1 MISWMDH
8 LLVAPVVLPL
18 IAGGIML
25 FMGDRHRK
33 RKIALNVFST
43 LSLLGVAATLVAY
56 LGGYAGSGPWPE
68 SLAVYLVANWQAP
81 FAIVL
86 VADRLTALMLL
97 LTSIV
102 ALATLVYAVARWD
115 RAGVHFH
122 AMFQFLLMGLNGAFL
137 TGDIFNLFVFFEI
150 MLAASYGLVLHGSG
164 WPRVK
169 AGMHYIVV
177 NLLASSLFLV
187 GVALIYGVT
196 GTLNMADLAAKVPL
210 VATEDR
216 ALLEA
221 GAAILAIAFVTKAA
235 MWPLN
240 FWLPPAYSAASPP
253 VAAVF
258 ALLSKV
264 GLYAVLRLWLLLF
277 PAGTDP
283 TASYGG
289 DWLLYGGL
297 LTLAVGSMGLLASQ
311 ALPRLASFSLIV
323 SAGTLLSA
331 VALGQADITSGALF
345 YLVVSTLAVAA
356 FFLLAEL
363 VERTQAFGANVL
375 ALTLESF
382 QAEGIIDDSESD
394 EIGVP
399 IPMAMAFLG
408 LSFFACAVLLA
419 GLPPLSGFL
428 AKFAILSSALSV
440 DVGETA
446 VPQGHLWALMVL
458 VILSGLAA
466 LVTLS
471 RAGIRVFWA
480 PDAYTPPRLRLI
492 EVGPIALLLGV
503 CVALTVAAGPVSR
516 YLDATAA
523 ALHTP
528 GPYSQGVLATP
539 RVPTPTSEESP

>member
-8 LLVAPVVLPL
+8 LLVVPIVLPL
-18 IAGGIML
+18 VIGGIML
-25 FMGDRHRK
+25 LMGDRHRN
-33 RKIALNVFST
+33 RKIVLSLLST
-43 LSLLGVAATLVAY
+43 FSLLGVAAILLY
-56 LGGYAGSGPWPE
+56 HLGGYASGQPWPD

-81 FAIVL
+81 YAIVL
-86 VADRLTALMLL
+86 VADRLTALMLV
-97 LTSIV
+97 LTAIV
-102 ALATLVYAVARWD
+102 ALSALIYAVARWD

-137 TGDIFNLFVFFEI
+137 TGDVFNLFVFFEI
-150 MLAASYGLVLHGSG
+150 MLGASYGLVLHGSG

-196 GTLNMADLAAKVPL
+196 GTLNMADIAAKVPL
-210 VATEDR
+210 VTDQDR

-221 GAAILAIAFVTKAA
+221 GAGILAIAFLTKAA

-240 FWLPPAYSAASPP
+240 FWLAPAYSVASAP

-264 GLYAVLRLWLLLF
+264 GVYSVLRLWLLMF
-277 PAGTDP
+277 PAGAEAS
-283 TASYGG
+283 ASYGG

-297 LTLAVGSMGLLASQ
+297 FTLAVGSLGLLASQ
-311 ALPRLASFSLIV
+311 ALPRVASFSLIV

-331 VALGQADITSGALF
+331 VALGQADIISGALF

-356 FFLLAEL
+356 FFLLSEL

-375 ALTLESF
+375 ALTMETF
-382 QAEGIIDDSESD
+382 QAEGVIDDTETD

-428 AKFAILSSALSV
+428 AKFAILDAALSV
-440 DVGETA
+440 DAGEAA
-446 VPQGHLWALMVL
+446 VPSGHLWALITL

-466 LVTLS
+466 IVTLS

-503 CVALTVAAGPVSR
+503 CIVLTVAAGPVSR

-528 GPYSQGVLATP
+528 GSYSDGVLSTP
-539 RVPTPTSEESP
+539 RVPTSTSEELP